1 MDRERPDP
9 DLLLKRI
16 TEQESKPG
24 QRGTLKVFFGYAA
37 GVGKTYAML
46 SAAHTAKQ
54 SGIDVVAG
62 YVEPHMRPE
71 TQALLEGL
79 EVLPTLPVH
88 FDSLILQEF
97 DLDGAIA
104 RKPELILVDEMAHT
118 NAKGCRHVKRYQD
131 IQELLRHGINVYTT
145 INVQHVESLNDV
157 VESITGVKVRER
169 IPDSILNSADQVEF
183 VDVEPAELLE
193 RLQKGKIY
201 KQQQAQKAL
210 GNFFIKE
217 NLVALREIALRRTAD
232 IINKSVEK
240 HKTLHQRS
248 DYFTNEHVLL
258 CLSSSPSNAKVIRTA
273 ARMTEAFHGV
283 LSALFVET
291 STTLRMSEENRARLN
306 ANIKLAEQ
314 LGASIVTVEG
324 DDVPYH
330 VAEFA
335 KSGAVSKIIL
345 GRSGVTGFWGFL
357 GFRKANFIEKLTELA
372 PNLDIYVIPNQMGY
386 VPTNSPDPTEPY
398 SFSPL
403 EAVKCAGIWA
413 VSTLAGYAFYALHL
427 SEANI
432 IMAFMLGLVFTALTT
447 HTLAHSAIY
456 ALCSVLTFNYL
467 FTEPRFSFEVN
478 DPGYLVTF
486 AIMLVA
492 AAIISTL
499 AKRIKQQKILASQ
512 KAHRTSLLLE
522 TSQKLQR
529 AKDAQEILQATGQQ
543 LTKLLDRTV
552 IMYPAAH
559 GHLREPFIIENE
571 HPLET
576 PQLYVTKAEYAV
588 AEWVFQNKHQAGA
601 GTSTLPGAKCL
612 YMCIRGQEAALAV
625 VAVVVDKN
633 ILDVFEK
640 SLFGAVL
647 GECAMAL
654 EKELATEIKNQIFL
668 QAKQESLRANLL
680 RAISHDLRTP
690 LTSISGNANLLISDS
705 PLLNAEKKLQLYT
718 DMYDDAVWLT
728 NLVENI
734 LSVTRLDDGSIG
746 LSMEPELVADLIHE
760 ALRHLDRRSGKY
772 HLHVHLEDDM
782 LMAKMD
788 ARLIMQVLINM
799 VDNAIKYTKE
809 GSHISIAACRKK
821 DMVEVCVSDDG
832 EGIPAEARERLFDM
846 FFTAQNVTVDSR
858 RGLGLGLS
866 LCKSIVNAHGGTIRV
881 AENTPKGTAF
891 YFTLT
896 AAEVTP

>member
-9 DLLLKRI
+9 ELLLKKI
-16 TEQESKPG
+16 TEQENPHG

-46 SAAHTAKQ
+46 SAAHAAKQ
-54 SGIDVVAG
+54 SGIDIVAG

-79 EVLPTLPVH
+79 EVLPALPVPYNTVV
-88 FDSLILQEF
+88 LQEF

-104 RKPELILVDEMAHT
+104 RKPQLILVDEMAHT
-118 NAKGCRHVKRYQD
+118 NAKGCRHLKRYQD

-169 IPDSILNSADQVEF
+169 IPDSILNRADQVEF
-183 VDVEPAELLE
+183 VDVEPEELLE

-210 GNFFIKE
+210 GNFFVKE

-273 ARMTEAFHGV
+273 ARMREAFHGV
-283 LSALFVET
+283 LTALFVET

-314 LGASIVTVEG
+314 LGANIVTVEG

-335 KSGAVSKIIL
+335 KSGGVSKIIL
-345 GRSGVTGFWGFL
+345 GRSGNSGFW

-386 VPTNSPDPTEPY
+386 VPTVSADPTESY
-398 SFSPL
+398 TFSVL
-403 EAVKCAGIWA
+403 EAGKCAGIWGISIL
-413 VSTLAGYAFYALHL
+413 VGYAFYALQL

-447 HTLAHSAIY
+447 HALAYSAIY
-456 ALCSVLTFNYL
+456 ALCSVLAFNYL

-478 DPGYLVTF
+478 DPGHLVTF
-486 AIMLVA
+486 SIMLMA

-529 AKDAQEILQATGQQ
+529 AKDAQEILRATGQQ

-552 IMYPAAH
+552 IMYPATEGRLGA
-559 GHLREPFIIENE
+559 PFIIENDLPPDMPQFCISADE
-571 HPLET
+571 H
-576 PQLYVTKAEYAV
+576 AV

-625 VAVVVDKN
+625 VAVVVDKSM
-633 ILDVFEK
+633 LDVFEK

-690 LTSISGNANLLISDS
+690 LTSISGSANLLITDS
-705 PLLNAEKKLQLYT
+705 HMLSAAKKMQLYT
-718 DMYDDAVWLT
+718 DMYDDAVWLS

-746 LSMEPELVADLIHE
+746 LRMEPELLADLIHE

-788 ARLIMQVLINM
+788 VRLIMQVIINM
-799 VDNAIKYTKE
+799 IDNAIKYTKE
-809 GSHISIAACRKK
+809 GSHITIAACRKE

-832 EGIPAEARERLFDM
+832 EGIPAEARDRLFDM
-846 FFTAQNVTVDSR
+846 FFTAQSVSADAR

-881 AENTPKGTAF
+881 AENSPKGTAF
-891 YFTLT
+891 YFTLA

>member
-9 DLLLKRI
+9 ELLLKKI
-16 TEQESKPG
+16 TEQETPHG

-46 SAAHTAKQ
+46 SAAHTALQ

-79 EVLPTLPVH
+79 EVLSTMPVSY
-88 FDSLILQEF
+88 DMVVLQEF
-97 DLDGAIA
+97 DLDAAIA
-104 RKPELILVDEMAHT
+104 RKPQLILVDEMAHT

-131 IQELLRHGINVYTT
+131 IQELLRYGINVYTT

-183 VDVEPAELLE
+183 VDVEPEELLE

-210 GNFFIKE
+210 GNFFVKE

-240 HKTLHQRS
+240 HKVLHQRS

-273 ARMTEAFHGV
+273 ARMTEAFHGA

-291 STTLRMSEENRARLN
+291 STTLRMSEENRGRLN

-335 KSGAVSKIIL
+335 KSGGVSKIIL
-345 GRSGVTGFWGFL
+345 GRSGSSGFW

-372 PNLDIYVIPNQMGY
+372 PHLDIYVIPNQMGY
-386 VPTNSPDPTEPY
+386 VPTASANPAEPY
-398 SFSPL
+398 TFSVL
-403 EAVKCAGIWA
+403 EAVKCVGIWA
-413 VSTLAGYAFYALHL
+413 VSMLAGYAFYAMEL

-432 IMAFMLGLVFTALTT
+432 IMAFMLGLVFTALST
-447 HTLAHSAIY
+447 HTLVYSAIY
-456 ALCSVLTFNYL
+456 ALCSVLAFNYL

-478 DPGYLVTF
+478 DPGHLVTF
-486 AIMLVA
+486 AIMLMA

-529 AKDAQEILQATGQQ
+529 AKDAQEILQTTGRQ

-552 IMYPAAH
+552 IVYPAV
-559 GHLREPFIIENE
+559 GGRLSDPVIIETDT
-571 HPLET
+571 PLDM
-576 PQLYVTKAEYAV
+576 PQHYITAGEFAV

-601 GTSTLPGAKCL
+601 GTNTLPGAKCL
-612 YMCIRGQEAALAV
+612 YMCIRGQESALAV
-625 VAVVVDKN
+625 VAVVVDKKL
-633 ILDVFEK
+633 LDVFEK

-654 EKELATEIKNQIFL
+654 EKEIATEVNNQIFL

-690 LTSISGNANLLISDS
+690 LTSISGSAHLLITDS
-705 PLLNAEKKLQLYT
+705 TLLSAEKKLQLYT
-718 DMYDDAVWLT
+718 DMYDDSVWLT

-746 LSMEPELVADLIHE
+746 LRMEPELLTDLIHE

-788 ARLIMQVLINM
+788 ARLIMQVVINM

-821 DMVEVCVSDDG
+821 GMVEVCVSDDG
-832 EGIPAEARERLFDM
+832 EGIPAAARDRLFDM
-846 FFTAQNVTVDSR
+846 FFTAQTASVDTR

-866 LCKSIVNAHGGTIRV
+866 LCKSIVNAHGGTIWV
-881 AENTPKGTAF
+881 AENTPTGTAF
-891 YFTLT
+891 YFTLA
-896 AAEVTP
+896 AAELTA